1 MKTGDTGVEKFLFVF
16 SVFHKRGMYLLR
28 GLLLIV
34 YECLSNYSVYPPELS
49 YARSVSNSVN
59 LQGELI
65 CFSRFLEFCS
75 LPNVI
80 EMNAINLFSF

>member
-16 SVFHKRGMYLLR
+16 SLFHKGEMYLLC

-34 YECLSNYSVYPPELS
+34 YGCLSNYSVYSPELT
-49 YARSVSNSVN
+49 YARPVSNSVD
-59 LQGELI
+59 LQGQLI
-65 CFSRFLEFCS
+65 CFSRLLEFCS

-80 EMNAINLFSF
+80 EINAINLFSF